1 MTETSN
7 ETIRWGILGPG
18 RIAAKFA
25 TGLQAAP
32 GAELVAVGS
41 RTQERADAFADTFA
55 APNRHASYEALA
67 ADPDVDVIYVATPHP
82 QHMEATLLCLDHG
95 KAVLCEKPFAMN
107 VRQAD
112 RMVAS
117 AREKNLFLMEAMWT
131 RFRPAIREAYKLIEE
146 GAIGQPELL
155 QVAVGWG
162 SPFDLSSRLFNKE
175 LGGGILLDGG
185 IYPISLAS
193 HFLGEP
199 SAIVSLA
206 HMAPSDVDDQ
216 GGVIF
221 SYDSGAMASI
231 VFSSRVTPHATA
243 TLVGTKGR
251 IEIHEDWHKP
261 TGLTLRRSDGTAED
275 FDFPLT
281 EGNGY
286 QYEALHVMEC
296 LRAGKTESDIMPL
309 DETLTLMRTLDEI
322 RRQWGLTYDADV
334 EIETATAD

>member
-1 MTETSN
+1 MSEGNTP
-7 ETIRWGILGPG
+7 IRWGILGPG
-18 RIAAKFA
+18 RIATKFA

-32 GAELVAVGS
+32 DAKLVAVGS
-41 RTQERADAFADTFA
+41 RNQERAEAFADQFG
-55 APNRHASYEALA
+55 APRRHGSYEALA
-67 ADPDVDVIYVATPHP
+67 TDPEVDVIYVATPHP

-107 VRQAD
+107 VGQAE

-131 RFRPAIREAYKLIEE
+131 RFRPAIRKAYELVEG
-146 GAIGQPELL
+146 GAIGDPELL

-199 SAIVSLA
+199 IAVASLA
-206 HMAPSDVDDQ
+206 HMAPSEVDDQ

-221 SYDSGAMASI
+221 SYESGAMASI

-243 TLVGTKGR
+243 TIVGTQGR
-251 IEIHEDWHKP
+251 IELHEDWHKP
-261 TGLTLRRSDGTAED
+261 TGLTLRRNDGTSED
-275 FDFPLT
+275 FDYPLD

-309 DETLTLMRTLDEI
+309 DETLTLMKTLDEI
-322 RRQWGLTYDADV
+322 RKQWGLQYDADMQEV
-334 EIETATAD
+334 ATTS